1 MAISSMNFNF
11 GGKGGKKI
19 RDSELSEDSAG
30 DDDVPA
36 LMYETIVEGLCL
48 VWSLTM
54 PPAKEGV
61 RVKVHDYRVRAGD
74 SQSMSFAA
82 VSKHMLC
89 TQLGIVWMIIRQLG
103 FHSFHPHASLPKY
116 LLRAFSFLCVSKN
129 RFELFSFQCLFLHTL
144 LIKVWLIIPW
154 SVQIIPWWPRVFF
167 RCCK

>member
-1 MAISSMNFNF
+1 MNFNF

-36 LMYETIVEGLCL
+36 LMYETIAEGICL

-61 RVKVHDYRVRAGD
+61 RVKVHNCRVRAGD

-82 VSKHMLC
+82 AEDNPRPPWYDLDALWYDQPDLDEQGVQKQ
-89 TQLGIVWMIIRQLG
+89 TPKTKQLKWIFGY
-103 FHSFHPHASLPKY
+103 AEK
-116 LLRAFSFLCVSKN
+116 AN
-129 RFELFSFQCLFLHTL
+129 A
-144 LIKVWLIIPW
+144 
-154 SVQIIPWWPRVFF
+154 
-167 RCCK
+167 